1 MEFLLNSA
9 NVLLEDPNKMKTVDI
24 NNLRQTF
31 VIWKEQVEGSEK

>member
-9 NVLLEDPNKMKTVDI
+9 NDSLEANKMKTVDI
-24 NNLRQTF
+24 NNLTQTF